1 MKRSQIN
8 ELLKESLTFFELYR
22 FALPPWAKWGVET
35 WKEKKE
41 YAQEIIE
48 NHLGWDITDFGS
60 GEFFKKGLILFT
72 LRNGNIKEAIGKS
85 YAEKIMIVRE
95 EQTTPAHF
103 HWYKMEDIIN
113 RGGGVL
119 VVQLWNSTEGKK
131 LADTPVKVH
140 IDGISHTIPAGGTI
154 ELRVGESV
162 CLPPKLYHQFWGKKG
177 QGKVLVGEVSK
188 VNDDFTD
195 NYFYEPIGRFPT
207 TEEDEPPLYLLC
219 NDYEQFV

>member
-8 ELLKESLTFFELYR
+8 DLLKESLTFFENYC
-22 FALPPWAKWGVET
+22 FALPPWAKWGIET
-35 WKEKKE
+35 WKEKKAH
-41 YAQEIIE
+41 AQEIIK
-48 NHLGWDITDFGS
+48 NYLGWDITDFGS

-72 LRNGNIKEAIGKS
+72 LRNGNIKETTGKN

-95 EQTTPAHF
+95 EQITPAHF

-119 VVQLWNSTEGKK
+119 VVQLWNSTEDRK
-131 LADTPVKVH
+131 LADTPVNAH
-140 IDGISHTIPAGGTI
+140 IDGIRYTVPAGGPI
-154 ELRVGESV
+154 ELQAGESV

-177 QGKVLVGEVSK
+177 HGMVLVGEVSK
-188 VNDDFTD
+188 TNDDFTD

-207 TEEDEPPLYLLC
+207 VEEDEPPLYLLC
-219 NDYEQFV
+219 NDYERFL

>member
-8 ELLKESLTFFELYR
+8 ELLKESLTFFELHC
-22 FALPPWAKWGVET
+22 FALPPWAKWGVEA

-41 YAQEIIE
+41 YAQEIIK

-60 GEFFKKGLILFT
+60 GEFLKKGLILFT
-72 LRNGNIKEAIGKS
+72 LRNGNIKEVIGKS

-119 VVQLWNSTEGKK
+119 VVQLWNSTEDKK

-140 IDGISHTIPAGGTI
+140 IDGISHTIPAGATI
-154 ELRVGESV
+154 ELQAGESV

-195 NYFYEPIGRFPT
+195 NYFYDPIGRFPT
-207 TEEDEPPLYLLC
+207 VEEDEPPLYLLC
-219 NDYEQFV
+219 NDYERFV

>member
-8 ELLKESLTFFELYR
+8 ELLKESLTFFENHC
-22 FALPPWAKWGVET
+22 FALPPWAKWGVER
-35 WKEKKE
+35 WQEKKE
-41 YAQEIIE
+41 HTQEIIE

-72 LRNGNIKEAIGKS
+72 LRNGNLKEPIGKN

-95 EQTTPAHF
+95 EQITPAHF
-103 HWYKMEDIIN
+103 HWHKMEDIIN

-119 VVQLWNSTEGKK
+119 VVQLWNSTEDGK

-140 IDGISHTIPAGGTI
+140 IDSISHIVPAGGSI
-154 ELRVGESV
+154 ELQAGESV

-195 NYFYEPIGRFPT
+195 NYFYEPIGRFPII
-207 TEEDEPPLYLLC
+207 EEDVPPLYLLC
-219 NDYEQFV
+219 NDYERFA